1 MSLRSAVRWVCLA
14 ALAATSTISRAQDDE
29 TARGFRDS
37 HGSHA
42 GLYRTGDE
50 FIIIGLIPSAE
61 IVYFEHMST
70 GAMRFL
76 ARDGGSFRYSPT
88 RNLTAQ
94 TAGSVQ
100 FVSSGDGLIWTD
112 GAGKEHHAKRVS
124 TRTIEVRIANGKDVS
139 LAGTLV
145 LPPGDGPHAAVVLI
159 PQSGRF
165 DIWDVGMW
173 LHSRGIAVL
182 AYDQR
187 NSGDSSGPDV
197 SGPYQDRQSVYATDA
212 AAVVRFVRSRPE
224 IDADRV
230 GVAGW
235 SGGGFIGAFVA
246 AGDPDL
252 AFYVNIAGDA
262 SPGFEQASHMFVA
275 RLMREGFGDEDV
287 DAARRFVG
295 THFSVAE
302 GHVSWDDYQRD
313 ISRVSD
319 TDWYA
324 FLSNRYSIPHVR
336 AEGVADIGAY
346 QSQWPPERVYG
357 RITSTPTL
365 GVFFEYDHSSSPS
378 SPLHFLRALQ
388 EAANGNHTVVIIPD
402 ANHGGFL
409 LDGQGY
415 RFNTSTLT
423 GRSPIVI
430 DTVADWV
437 ERQIAAQ

>member
-1 MSLRSAVRWVCLA
+1 MSLRTSIRWVCVA
-14 ALAATSTISRAQDDE
+14 AFAAASTVSRAQHDE
-29 TARGFRDS
+29 TNPSFEES
-37 HGSHA
+37 HRSYA
-42 GLYRTGDE
+42 GLYRTDDE
-50 FIIIGLIPSAE
+50 FIVIGLIPSAE
-61 IVYFEHMST
+61 IIYFERLST

-76 ARDGGSFRYSPT
+76 ARDGESFRYSPT
-88 RNLTAQ
+88 RNLTAR
-94 TAGSVQ
+94 TAGSVR
-100 FVSSGDGLIWTD
+100 FVSSGDALIWTEGED
-112 GAGKEHHAKRVS
+112 EEHHAELVS
-124 TRTIEVRIANGKDVS
+124 ARTFGVHFANGEDVS

-145 LPPGDGPHAAVVLI
+145 LPPGDGPHPAVVLI
-159 PQSGRF
+159 PQTGRF

-173 LHSRGIAVL
+173 MLSRGIAVL

-187 NSGDSSGPDV
+187 NSGDSLGPDI
-197 SGPYQDRQSVYATDA
+197 SGRYQDRQSVHATDA
-212 AAVVRFVRSRPE
+212 AAAVRFVRSRPE
-224 IDADRV
+224 IDAGRV

-246 AGDPDL
+246 ADDPDL

-275 RLMREGFGDEDV
+275 RLMREGFGDEDI

-295 THFSVAE
+295 MHFGVAE
-302 GHVSWDDYQRD
+302 GRVSWDEYQRELA
-313 ISRVSD
+313 RVSG

-324 FLSNRYSIPHVR
+324 FLSDRYSIPHVR
-336 AEGVADIGAY
+336 AEGVVEIGAY

-378 SPLHFLRALQ
+378 SPLHFLHALH
-388 EAANGNHTVVIIPD
+388 EAGNGRYTVAIIQD
-402 ANHGGFL
+402 ANHAGFV

-415 RFNTSTLT
+415 RFDTGTLT
-423 GRSPIVI
+423 GRSPILI

-437 ERQIAAQ
+437 ERQIAAP

>member
-1 MSLRSAVRWVCLA
+1 MSLRSAARWVCLA
-14 ALAATSTISRAQDDE
+14 ALAAASTVSRAQHDE
-29 TARGFRDS
+29 TDPSFEDS
-37 HGSHA
+37 HRSYA
-42 GLYRTGDE
+42 GLYRAGDE
-50 FIIIGLIPSAE
+50 FIVIGLIPSAE
-61 IVYFEHMST
+61 IFYFQRMST

-76 ARDGGSFRYSPT
+76 APDGESFRYSPT
-88 RNLTAQ
+88 RNLTAR
-94 TAGSVQ
+94 TAGSVR
-100 FVSSGDGLIWTD
+100 FVSSGDGLFWTD
-112 GAGKEHHAKRVS
+112 GHGEERQAELVS
-124 TRTIEVRIANGKDVS
+124 TRKLGVRFGNGEDVS

-145 LPPGDGPHAAVVLI
+145 LPPSDGPHPAVVLI
-159 PQSGRF
+159 PQADRF
-165 DIWDVGMW
+165 DLWDVGMW
-173 LHSRGIAVL
+173 LLSRGVAVL

-212 AAVVRFVRSRPE
+212 AAAVRFARSRPE
-224 IDADRV
+224 IDTDRV

-246 AGDPDL
+246 ADDPDL

-295 THFSVAE
+295 GHFGVAE
-302 GHVSWDDYQRD
+302 GRISWDDYQRE
-313 ISRVSD
+313 IVRVSG

-324 FLSNRYSIPHVR
+324 FLSGRYSIPFVH
-336 AEGVADIGAY
+336 AEGVTEIGAY
-346 QSQWPPERVYG
+346 QSQWPPQRVYG

-365 GVFFEYDHSSSPS
+365 GVFFEYDHSSAPS
-378 SPLHFLRALQ
+378 SPLHFLHALQ
-388 EAANGNHTVVIIPD
+388 EAGNGSHTVAIIQD
-402 ANHGGFL
+402 ANHGGFV

-415 RFNTSTLT
+415 RFDTSRLT
-423 GRSPIVI
+423 GRSPILI

-437 ERQIAAQ
+437 ERQTAAQ

>member
-1 MSLRSAVRWVCLA
+1 MSLCSAARWICLA
-14 ALAATSTISRAQDDE
+14 ALAAASTVCRAQYDDASPSFE
-29 TARGFRDS
+29 DS
-37 HGSHA
+37 HRSYA
-42 GLYRTGDE
+42 GLYQAGDE
-50 FIIIGLIPSAE
+50 FIVIGLIPSAQ
-61 IVYFEHMST
+61 IIYFERLST

-76 ARDGGSFRYSPT
+76 EPDGETFRYSPT

-94 TAGSVQ
+94 TAGSVR
-100 FVSSGDGLIWTD
+100 FVSSGDALIWTEGED
-112 GAGKEHHAKRVS
+112 RHAELLSKRTLGVRFTNGA
-124 TRTIEVRIANGKDVS
+124 DVS
-139 LAGTLV
+139 LAGTLI
-145 LPPGDGPHAAVVLI
+145 LPPGDGPHPAVVLI
-159 PQSGRF
+159 SQRGRF

-173 LHSRGIAVL
+173 MLSRGIAVL

-197 SGPYQDRQSVYATDA
+197 SGPYQDRQSIYATDA
-212 AAVVRFVRSRPE
+212 AAAVRFARSRPE

-246 AGDPDL
+246 ADDPDL

-275 RLMREGFGDEDV
+275 RLMREGFVDQDV
-287 DAARRFVG
+287 DTARDFIG
-295 THFSVAE
+295 AHFGVAE
-302 GHVSWDDYQRD
+302 GRVSWDDYQRQ
-313 ISRVSD
+313 IARVSG

-324 FLSNRYSIPHVR
+324 FLSGRYSIPHRR
-336 AEGVADIGAY
+336 AQGVTEIGAY
-346 QSQWPPERVYG
+346 QLQWPPDRVYG

-378 SPLHFLRALQ
+378 SPLHFLDALQ
-388 EAANGNHTVVIIPD
+388 QAGNGNHTVTIIPD
-402 ANHGGFL
+402 ANHGGFV

-415 RFNTSTLT
+415 RFDTGTLT
-423 GRSPIVI
+423 GRSPILI

-437 ERQIAAQ
+437 ERQLTAQ